1 MSMKKSI
8 LVTAL
13 VLAGLTG
20 SVVSAKAY
28 ERREGPRPRELAR
41 DYRDSTDY
49 RQLRAEIYQ
58 LNILFSRVSNQLR
71 YGSGRYVR
79 SDFSRLLRDR
89 DRLNY
94 ELRSGSS
101 SPARIHSQ
109 IDRLRDELRELD
121 VRLRVHRYSRWH

>member
-1 MSMKKSI
+1 MKKSI

-28 ERREGPRPRELAR
+28 ERREEPRAREVAR

-101 SPARIHSQ
+101 SPGRIHSQ

-121 VRLRVHRYSRWH
+121 VRLRVHRYSHWH